1 MKDILSKVHFSHSW
15 QKLQIMKTKRIQFIE
30 FSDEN
35 LFSEVKLDNHHAF
48 EELYRRYFYRV
59 LNDAYKRLHDRDQSE
74 ELVQEL
80 FVGIWLKRHQ
90 ITLAKTFDAYLH
102 TCLRNAVISFFRTNK
117 KISEYPADFTEH
129 EDRQATNEE
138 IAYNDLKFAYDKS
151 VSVLPDKCR
160 NTYEMFESGLTIQE
174 IANFSKVSPK
184 TVESHLLKA
193 RNTIRFKLR
202 EFSAACYFSFLISLL
217 DQTIELI

>member
-1 MKDILSKVHFSHSW
+1 
-15 QKLQIMKTKRIQFIE
+15 MKTKRIQFME
-30 FSDEN
+30 FSDEE
-35 LFSEVKLDNHHAF
+35 LFSEIKLDKHYAF

-90 ITLAKTFDAYLH
+90 IVLAKTFDAYLH
-102 TCLRNAVISFFRTNK
+102 TCLRNAVISFFRKNNK
-117 KISEYPADFTEH
+117 VAEYPADFTER
-129 EDRQATNEE
+129 EDKQATSEE
-138 IAYNDLKFAYDKS
+138 IAYNDLKIAYDQS
-151 VSVLPDKCR
+151 ISVLPDKCR

-174 IANFSKVSPK
+174 IANSSNVSPK

-217 DQTIELI
+217 DQTLELI

>member
-1 MKDILSKVHFSHSW
+1 
-15 QKLQIMKTKRIQFIE
+15 MKTKRIQFME
-30 FSDEN
+30 FSDEK
-35 LFSEVKLDNHHAF
+35 LLLEIKLDNHDAF
-48 EELYRRYFYRV
+48 EELYSRYFYRV
-59 LNDAYKRLHDRDQSE
+59 LNDAYKRLRDRDQSE

-90 ITLAKTFDAYLH
+90 IMVAKTFDAYVH
-102 TCLRNAVISFFRTNK
+102 TCLRNAVISFFRKNNK
-117 KISEYPADFTEH
+117 IATYPDNYSEQ
-129 EDRQATNEE
+129 EDKQATNEE

-151 VSVLPDKCR
+151 ISVLPDKCR

-174 IANFSKVSPK
+174 IASFSKVSPK

-202 EFSAACYFSFLISLL
+202 EFSAACYLSLIINLL
-217 DQTIELI
+217 DQTLELV